1 MINEDGLF
9 DKTAFVEH
17 PISRAEKKQ
26 LNIKGFKVVDVRFK
40 PEKLSDGDKVI
51 MKPKATKPEAEK

>member
-1 MINEDGLF
+1 MF

-17 PISRAEKKQ
+17 PISKAEKQQ

-51 MKPKATKPEAEK
+51 MKPKAAKPEAEK